1 MKLYYYAQGD
11 EQYGPFSP
19 EELRNEPIQPGTL
32 IWYQGL
38 KNWTP
43 ASQLDELN
51 ELLASAKT
59 QANMVSAE
67 GPLDAPAPSKM
78 PKNYLIESI
87 LTTIFC
93 CLPLGIVGII
103 NAAKV
108 ESAWNAGDVNGAIYA
123 SQQAK
128 KWTTYSL
135 ISGVVVGVLYLI
147 YFVVM
152 FGFAIGGGF

>member
-11 EQYGPFSP
+11 EQYGPFSQ
-19 EELRNEPIQPGTL
+19 EELRNEPIQSGTL

-43 ASQLDELN
+43 AGQLDELN

-59 QANMVSAE
+59 QANVVSAE

-87 LTTIFC
+87 LATIFC

-108 ESAWNAGDVNGAIYA
+108 ESAWNAGDLHGAIHA

-135 ISGVVVGVLYLI
+135 ISGIVIGVLYLI

>member
-11 EQYGPFSP
+11 EQYGPFSR
-19 EELRNEPIQPGTL
+19 EELQNEPIQPGTL

-38 KNWTP
+38 KTWTP
-43 ASQLDELN
+43 ASQLEELN
-51 ELLASAKT
+51 ELLASGTT
-59 QANMVSAE
+59 QANVVAAE
-67 GPLDAPAPSKM
+67 GPLDAPPPSKM

-87 LTTIFC
+87 LATIFC

-108 ESAWNAGDVNGAIYA
+108 ESAWNAGDINAAIHA
-123 SQQAK
+123 SQQAR
-128 KWTTYSL
+128 KWAMYSL
-135 ISGVVVGVLYLI
+135 ISGIIVGVLYLI

-152 FGFAIGGGF
+152 FGFAMGGGF